1 LACFKDGCIVK
12 LKKALEI
19 IESDIV
25 ADSPRLTNIEGL
37 KNAWKGRLRFFYNKM
52 PKQSQIPQVGTI

>member
-1 LACFKDGCIVK
+1 MK

-52 PKQSQIPQVGTI
+52 PKQSQMPQVGTI